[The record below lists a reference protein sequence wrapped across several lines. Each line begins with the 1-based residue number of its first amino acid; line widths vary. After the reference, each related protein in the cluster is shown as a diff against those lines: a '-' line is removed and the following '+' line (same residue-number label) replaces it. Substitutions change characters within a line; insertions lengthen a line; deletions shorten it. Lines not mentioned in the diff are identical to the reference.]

1 MCGAVPMPSPRAAR
15 MQPTMPLYAWDEK
28 APGAVWAADVPL
40 PCHRSARL
48 TEPGPSFSKPPT
60 VVHAARAGQAT
71 AGWEMSCAAGS
82 NGVGW
87 MRHLVPFHR
96 SARIIPPERVGVG
109 WMRHLVPFHRSAR
122 VPWSDPPTARHA
134 DGPVQSTLGKEAN

>member
-1 MCGAVPMPSPRAAR
+1 

-96 SARIIPPERVGVG
+96 SARIIPPE
-109 WMRHLVPFHRSAR
+109 LVN
-122 VPWSDPPTARHA
+122 VNPTAVQAAGAGHA
-134 DGPVQSTLGKEAN
+134 TPVSWPPPEDRKSVV

>member
-87 MRHLVPFHR
+87 MRHLVPFQR
-96 SARIIPPERVGVG
+96 SARLCTIPVAECCSPVV
-109 WMRHLVPFHRSAR
+109 VQ
-122 VPWSDPPTARHA
+122 A
-134 DGPVQSTLGKEAN
+134 DGEVQDTPPR